1 MRQSGRAWAGLLL
14 LAGALC
20 WGKSA
25 AAEVVLVKTDGGFEF
40 FTEGRVG
47 GFFEAV
53 QGQTLPT
60 RFDQNGNLTHTVGDG
75 GVDIGGLLHHLADGS
90 DRPGRLSASRVRSGF
105 LSNVLAFG
113 LRRKLTDTVV
123 VKGYISLW
131 ANIEDENRRA
141 FVPAF
146 PDAREGFVQVL
157 APRAACWWAAR

>member
-1 MRQSGRAWAGLLL
+1 MRQSGRARAGLLL

-20 WGKSA
+20 WAKRA

-53 QGQTLPT
+53 TGPDPPDAGSIRTGIYCTPSATVASISAGFTPRLPMGASGQG
-60 RFDQNGNLTHTVGDG
+60 DM
-75 GVDIGGLLHHLADGS
+75 
-90 DRPGRLSASRVRSGF
+90 SASRVRSGF

-146 PDAREGFVQVL
+146 PRRARGVCS
-157 APRAACWWAAR
+157 R